1 MLSRVNLI
9 FDKDGIYE
17 ILLGT
22 NGIRPALRPIGL
34 IKSENSLKAR
44 IYKGTLTLANLFR
57 NDICS
62 INFASPKDFWYAI
75 KDKIPYSFYYN
86 VPVLRH
92 HAIAKCSVL
101 DGDKDPAEIII
112 DIIDYKDLTL
122 PNMLLRR
129 GDYLLIDLLIN
140 FSRID
145 IYKGEELSRLL
156 LIIKY
161 EINVIQKTSP
171 DFIPIIEEIK
181 SEILSKGYKLN

>member
-1 MLSRVNLI
+1 M
-9 FDKDGIYE
+9 
-17 ILLGT
+17 
-22 NGIRPALRPIGL
+22 
-34 IKSENSLKAR
+34 
-44 IYKGTLTLANLFR
+44 
-57 NDICS
+57 
-62 INFASPKDFWYAI
+62 
-75 KDKIPYSFYYN
+75 
-86 VPVLRH
+86 
-92 HAIAKCSVL
+92 L

-156 LIIKY
+156 FIIKY